1 MKKTLSLI
9 AVLAITG
16 LVNTPAQAAT
26 RYVSGLAGV
35 SWFNDS
41 DIESASQPGY
51 NNTVKFDAGFTGVA
65 AIGCKNGNTRLE
77 AELGYQRNS
86 IKSNVFY
93 ATGGLDGGYY
103 GDIYSGSGKASI
115 YSLMGNAFY
124 DIPVGR
130 GVEVYGMAGVGAAQV
145 NVNVDVNVDQYEG
158 TPIGSPY
165 ASYFYN
171 TYKAHETTFAYQ
183 FGAGVAIPIS
193 KGVKLDARYR
203 YFAVTPFT
211 IDTSLYGPMNVNA
224 SSSSVLLGLR
234 VDL

>member
-9 AVLAITG
+9 ALLAVAG
-16 LVNTPAQAAT
+16 LASTPAQAAN
-26 RYVSGLAGV
+26 RYISGLAGV

-41 DIESASQPGY
+41 DIESTSQPGY
-51 NNTVKFDAGFTGVA
+51 KDTVTFDAGFTGVA
-65 AIGCKNGNTRLE
+65 ALGCKNGNTRLE
-77 AELGYQRNS
+77 AEIGYQRNAIRS
-86 IKSNVFY
+86 KVLV
-93 ATGGLDGGYY
+93 ATGGFDGGYN

-130 GVEVYGMAGVGAAQV
+130 GVEIYGMAGVGAAQV
-145 NVNVDVNVDQYEG
+145 NVNMNVNVDSYEG
-158 TPIGSPY
+158 TPIGYPY
-165 ASYFYN
+165 ASSLYS
-171 TYKAHETTFAYQ
+171 TYKTHETTFAYQ
-183 FGAGVAIPIS
+183 FGAGVTVPIS

-211 IDTSLYGPMNVNA
+211 IDTYYYGPLNVNA

>member
-1 MKKTLSLI
+1 MKKTLSII
-9 AVLAITG
+9 ALLAVAG
-16 LVNTPAQAAT
+16 LASTPAQAAN
-26 RYVSGLAGV
+26 RYISGLAGV

-41 DIESASQPGY
+41 DVESTNQPEGFKD
-51 NNTVKFDAGFTGVA
+51 TFTFDAGFTGVA
-65 AIGCKNGNTRLE
+65 ALGCKNGNTRLE
-77 AELGYQRNS
+77 AEIGYQRNAIRS
-86 IKSNVFY
+86 KVFY
-93 ATGGLDGGYY
+93 ANFENGEGGLYGY
-103 GDIYSGSGKASI
+103 DYSGSGKASI

-145 NVNVDVNVDQYEG
+145 NVNMTVTENYYDG
-158 TPIGSPY
+158 GSVPY
-165 ASYFYN
+165 ASSLYN

-183 FGAGVAIPIS
+183 FGAGVAVPIS

-211 IDTSLYGPMNVNA
+211 IDTYQYGQLNVNA